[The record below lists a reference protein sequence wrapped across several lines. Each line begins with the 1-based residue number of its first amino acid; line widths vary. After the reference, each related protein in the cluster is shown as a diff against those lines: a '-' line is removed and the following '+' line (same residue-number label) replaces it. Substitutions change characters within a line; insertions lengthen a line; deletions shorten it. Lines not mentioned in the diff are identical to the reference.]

1 MLTKQNVEPAEYV
14 LHLSHSFPGF
24 IVLRFYGKLFL
35 LNQRIFHFLSVF
47 FSGNSQVNHVVAEID
62 GYGHDSG
69 QKTSQQTR
77 ARTSDFLD
85 LAV

>member
-47 FSGNSQVNHVVAEID
+47 SVEIVKLITSLQRLTGTD
-62 GYGHDSG
+62 TTPDRRLRSRLGHG
-69 QKTSQQTR
+69 HQI
-77 ARTSDFLD
+77 FLD

>member
-35 LNQRIFHFLSVF
+35 LNQHIFHFLQF
-47 FSGNSQVNHVVAEID
+47 FQVVLN
-62 GYGHDSG
+62 
-69 QKTSQQTR
+69 
-77 ARTSDFLD
+77 
-85 LAV
+85 